1 MSEISFNA
9 LVLSLATSAAV
20 HFGDVADPAS
30 GQKGT
35 FNLEAAGHMIEM
47 LALLE
52 EKTHGNLTDEEQR
65 FLAQVLYE
73 LRMRYIEAK
82 KGEKRIVEP

>member
-35 FNLEAAGHMIEM
+35 SNLEAAGHMIEM

-52 EKTHGNLTDEEQR
+52 EKTHGNLTDEEKR
-65 FLAQVLYE
+65 FLAQALYE

-82 KGEKRIVEP
+82 KGERRIVEP

>member
-1 MSEISFNA
+1 M
-9 LVLSLATSAAV
+9 
-20 HFGDVADPAS
+20 HFGDVTDPAS

-35 FNLEAAGHMIEM
+35 SNLEGAGDMIEM

-52 EKTHGNLTDEEQR
+52 EKTRGNLTDEEKG

-73 LRMRYIEAK
+73 LRMRYFEAK
-82 KGEKRIVEP
+82 KGEKRIVAP

>member
-1 MSEISFNA
+1 MAEISFNA

-20 HFGDVADPAS
+20 HFGDVTDPAS

-35 FNLEAAGHMIEM
+35 PNFEAAGHMIEM

-52 EKTHGNLTDEEQR
+52 EKTHGNLTDEEKG
-65 FLAQVLYE
+65 FLGQVLYE
-73 LRMRYIEAK
+73 LRMRYIEAR

>member
-20 HFGDVADPAS
+20 HFGDVTDPAS

-35 FNLEAAGHMIEM
+35 SNFEAAGHMIEM

-52 EKTHGNLTDEEQR
+52 EKTYGNLTDEEKG
-65 FLAQVLYE
+65 FLGQVLYE